1 MRDSLLQL
9 ETKHRQR
16 PVCFCA
22 LPHILVISTAPIEDA
37 KRGLGAINWACML
50 YCLCMPC
57 RSPAGFHIV
66 LAPSRCRMGSAKEV
80 LQSVCLLQDQPPALQ
95 RVMPQESSAH
105 CRVGS
110 AKEVLSRGQE
120 VWVKVLSNVGSKISL
135 NMRDVDQATG
145 EDLMPAAPA
154 RAAPAA
160 GPQHSLRG
168 LSGLAVKDDEPDLP
182 SRRPG

>member
-1 MRDSLLQL
+1 MLQ
-9 ETKHRQR
+9 
-16 PVCFCA
+16 A
-22 LPHILVISTAPIEDA
+22 S
-37 KRGLGAINWACML
+37 
-50 YCLCMPC
+50 
-57 RSPAGFHIV
+57 
-66 LAPSRCRMGSAKEV
+66 PSR
-80 LQSVCLLQDQPPALQ
+80 
-95 RVMPQESSAH
+95 

-110 AKEVLSRGQE
+110 AKEVLSRGQQ

-135 NMRDVDQATG
+135 NMRDVDQTTG

-154 RAAPAA
+154 RAATAA

>member
-1 MRDSLLQL
+1 MASAEEVCNAIRSSASGPDLPDKESCC
-9 ETKHRQR
+9 KH
-16 PVCFCA
+16 P
-22 LPHILVISTAPIEDA
+22 
-37 KRGLGAINWACML
+37 
-50 YCLCMPC
+50 
-57 RSPAGFHIV
+57 
-66 LAPSRCRMGSAKEV
+66 PSRCRA
-80 LQSVCLLQDQPPALQ
+80 
-95 RVMPQESSAH
+95 
-105 CRVGS
+105 GS

-154 RAAPAA
+154 RVAAAA